1 MKAFVFLLKILILTV
16 RTFLCTLYRRM
27 KYLPEEIPFRDG
39 FIYNNYMFMMAGHA
53 AEVLG
58 QDTWENLVASKIFQ
72 PLGMNSTKLL
82 LSPSDV
88 LVKDTARPYVYVDDK
103 FVNGT
108 NDVYE

>member
-1 MKAFVFLLKILILTV
+1 
-16 RTFLCTLYRRM
+16 M
-27 KYLPEEIPFRDG
+27 KYLPEALPIRDG

-82 LSPSDV
+82 LSPSDAWGE
-88 LVKDTARPYVYVDDK
+88 DTARPYIYKDDH
-103 FVNGT
+103 FMNGT
-108 NDVYE
+108 FEAYV